1 MKTAAAKKQVEPS
14 LVGRITALE
23 AECDAELD
31 RLAEAHRPPSVP
43 AGWMRTNWLARGG
56 GNVLH
61 AYLAAAKELG
71 L

>member
-1 MKTAAAKKQVEPS
+1 MKAATKRKDIVPS
-14 LVGRITALE
+14 LAERIRALE
-23 AECDAELD
+23 EEAGDEID
-31 RLAEAHRPPSVP
+31 RLAEATRHANIP
-43 AGWMRTNWLARGG
+43 AGVIRQMWMAKGG

>member
-1 MKTAAAKKQVEPS
+1 MKTAKRASAPS
-14 LVGRITALE
+14 SLAERIEALE
-23 AECDAELD
+23 AEADVELD